1 MGWIFTSMCRE
12 GVGGFKEVQQGNI
25 ILGGGGGSV
34 TFSDLNQD
42 FKTEKILQDIYLS
55 TTDVG
60 KLWTRKVNRITGTL
74 SKYNKGLIQRKRTY
88 LC

>member
-1 MGWIFTSMCRE
+1 MNRKKPHVKVLKIIFTSVHMGWIFTSMCRE

-60 KLWTRKVNRITGTL
+60 KL
-74 SKYNKGLIQRKRTY
+74 
-88 LC
+88 